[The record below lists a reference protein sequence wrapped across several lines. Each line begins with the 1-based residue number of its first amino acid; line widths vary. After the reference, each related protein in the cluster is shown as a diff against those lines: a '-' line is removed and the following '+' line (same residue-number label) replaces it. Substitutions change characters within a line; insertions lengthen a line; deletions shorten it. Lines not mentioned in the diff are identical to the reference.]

1 MAAQSEIQE
10 KRSAEAREKLIE
22 ELKRELSEYESQNEA
37 LKSSKRIMN
46 DKLGSLEAENQRIKT
61 EFKKG
66 EKIIQSYDAEKEE
79 LSRNMNEKLK
89 KYLKEKD

>member
-1 MAAQSEIQE
+1 
-10 KRSAEAREKLIE
+10 
-22 ELKRELSEYESQNEA
+22 
-37 LKSSKRIMN
+37 MN